1 MNLSDNLE
9 TIQRYLTH
17 QMSSEE
23 RVAFETLMQTS
34 PELTEEV
41 RSLREW
47 RVVARHQ
54 DLFDTKLL
62 LDKIRTENP
71 IEADYSDTDLETPPP
86 KNHILQWIIGS
97 ILICLMIV
105 GIVLYQRTATQNHYK
120 ILAIKLLQDYPVEN
134 IVGLDTLSKNLDTLQ
149 LVNAMRF
156 YDKKEYAKAI
166 PLFKTYKHFAT
177 DDIVKFYCAISL
189 VQTSN
194 SVEALP
200 ILEKLSADAEGI
212 IQKEA
217 RENYPI
223 ALIAHGEI
231 EKAKVELEKMIV
243 DKVNEAKAK
252 DILTKLNQ

>member
-1 MNLSDNLE
+1 
-9 TIQRYLTH
+9 
-17 QMSSEE
+17 MSSEE

-47 RVVARHQ
+47 RVVAKHQ
-54 DLFDTKLL
+54 DLFETKLL

-86 KNHILQWIIGS
+86 QNHILRWIMGS
-97 ILICLMIV
+97 ILSCLMIG
-105 GIVLYQRTATQNHYK
+105 GIVWYRQMATQNHYK
-120 ILAIKLLQDYPVEN
+120 TLAIKLLQDYPVEN

-156 YDKKEYAKAI
+156 YDQKEYAKAI

-177 DDIVKFYCAISL
+177 DDIVKFYLAISL

-223 ALIAHGEI
+223 ALIAHGEL